1 MKLSRKYLIAV
12 LLLAFGASANGQ
24 EPPKSVLVDEFGLS
38 PCEDVLSRTDS
49 LAADLG
55 KQPDA
60 RALIVTYPPSVRP
73 KLATDRRHRLISSTL
88 QLRGIERRRFSFY
101 VGKPFINGQIR
112 TQVWKLP
119 QGSELPFTDAV
130 LWKEDSPDTSRAF
143 MFGYEDEIG
152 ICPTFVPKN
161 FARLILENP
170 GSRGHIVVRIGED
183 PLVNRFYFA
192 KEWIN
197 ELVEKQGV
205 PRKRLRLFFA
215 KGEGLTGVEFWY
227 VPKKKR

>member
-1 MKLSRKYLIAV
+1 
-12 LLLAFGASANGQ
+12 
-24 EPPKSVLVDEFGLS
+24 
-38 PCEDVLSRTDS
+38 
-49 LAADLG
+49 
-55 KQPDA
+55 
-60 RALIVTYPPSVRP
+60 
-73 KLATDRRHRLISSTL
+73 
-88 QLRGIERRRFSFY
+88 
-101 VGKPFINGQIR
+101 
-112 TQVWKLP
+112 
-119 QGSELPFTDAV
+119 
-130 LWKEDSPDTSRAF
+130 